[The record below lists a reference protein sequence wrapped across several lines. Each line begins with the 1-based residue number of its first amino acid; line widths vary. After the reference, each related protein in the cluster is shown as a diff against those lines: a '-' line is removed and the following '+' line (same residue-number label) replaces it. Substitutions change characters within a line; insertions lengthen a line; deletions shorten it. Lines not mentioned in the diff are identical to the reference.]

1 MEISSSRRARPAEL
15 VFASAVLLINGV
27 PMLFAAVVSI
37 AFVRTLTAAG
47 TGLALAGL
55 GAALITAVIRLYTGS
70 RVWWVAS
77 FGLLPVSGA
86 AHFLDAFMFGDGR
99 VPAAWGIVMPT
110 AALVCLL
117 LRPVRTLFTPQA
129 S

>member
-1 MEISSSRRARPAEL
+1 M
-15 VFASAVLLINGV
+15 
-27 PMLFAAVVSI
+27 
-37 AFVRTLTAAG
+37 
-47 TGLALAGL
+47 
-55 GAALITAVIRLYTGS
+55 ITATIRLYAGS
-70 RVWWVAS
+70 RLWWVAS

-99 VPAAWGIVMPT
+99 APVAWGIVMLT

-117 LRPVRTLFTPQA
+117 LRPVRTLFTPPA